1 MTQQVTNENTS
12 ENLDNE
18 EVLIATQYQLMWW
31 GFKKHK
37 PAMISGVIL
46 IIFYIMFPLAEFIGI
61 GDPAQVRTQFH
72 YIRPQALHFFEST
85 IDGSNRFNPHVKG
98 VRGFRDPLTHKKDYE
113 VLDDVILPVGLWQ
126 TSWDYKFLGILKTRK
141 HLIGFTHEEFWSDPK
156 RDEQTSA
163 QLDKSLDRELK
174 KRPSL
179 YLLGSDK
186 IGRDQWSRLL
196 LSNRISLSIGLIGVA
211 LSFLFGIT
219 LGGISGYYGGI
230 VDTAI
235 QRVIEVIQSVP
246 TLPLWIGLSAA
257 VPRDWAVLQVSLAI
271 TIILSVLGWTGTARV
286 VRGKFLSL
294 REEDFV
300 MAAQI
305 AGANEGRIMFR
316 HMLPSFYSHL
326 IAQVSLSIPGMII
339 GEISL
344 SFLGLG
350 LRPPAVSYGIM
361 LQQAQNPQVVALY
374 PWLMF
379 VAVPVIFIVLAFNF
393 LGDGLR
399 DAADPYGGRTS

>member
-1 MTQQVTNENTS
+1 MTQQVTEENTNQS
-12 ENLDNE
+12 DDNE
-18 EVLIATQYQLMWW
+18 EILIATQYQLMWW

-37 PAMISGVIL
+37 PAMISGVVL
-46 IIFYIMFPLAEFIGI
+46 LIFYILFPIAEFMGI

-85 IDGSNRFNPHVKG
+85 VDGNKFNPHVKG

-113 VLDDVILPVGLWQ
+113 VLDDEILPVGLFQ
-126 TSWDYKFLGILKTRK
+126 TSWDYKFLGIIETRK
-141 HLIGFTHEEFWSDPK
+141 HLIGFKHDEFWSNPK
-156 RDEQTSA
+156 RDEQTPE
-163 QLDKSLDRELK
+163 QLAKSLDRELK

-179 YLLGSDK
+179 YLIGSDK
-186 IGRDQWSRLL
+186 VGRDQWSRLL

-230 VDTAI
+230 VDTII

-257 VPRDWAVLQVSLAI
+257 VPRDWGVLQVYLAI

-350 LRPPAVSYGIM
+350 LRAPAVSYGIM

-379 VAVPVIFIVLAFNF
+379 VAIPVIFIVLAFNF

-399 DAADPYGGRTS
+399 DAADPYGGRT

>member
-1 MTQQVTNENTS
+1 
-12 ENLDNE
+12 
-18 EVLIATQYQLMWW
+18 
-31 GFKKHK
+31 
-37 PAMISGVIL
+37 MISGAIL
-46 IIFYIMFPLAEFIGI
+46 FIFYILFPIAEFVGI

-85 IDGSNRFNPHVKG
+85 VDGNKFNPHVKG
-98 VRGFRDPLTHKKDYE
+98 VRGFRDPMTHKKDYE
-113 VLDDVILPVGLWQ
+113 VLDEVILPVGLWE
-126 TSWDYKFLGILKTRK
+126 TSWDYKFLGIIETRK
-141 HLIGFTHEEFWSDPK
+141 HLIGFKHKEFWSNPK
-156 RDEQTSA
+156 RDEQTPA
-163 QLDKSLDRELK
+163 QLAKSLDRELK

-186 IGRDQWSRLL
+186 VGRDQWSRLL

-219 LGGISGYYGGI
+219 LGGISGYYGGF
-230 VDTAI
+230 VDTVI
-235 QRVIEVIQSVP
+235 QRIIEVIQSVP

-257 VPRDWAVLQVSLAI
+257 VPRDCGVLQVYLAI

-326 IAQVSLSIPGMII
+326 IAQISLSIPGMII

-399 DAADPYGGRTS
+399 DAADPYGGRT